1 VCTGNIL
8 LIDAYLPGMNGLDM
22 LRHLRERG
30 DAIPAIMIT
39 GNSDVSM
46 AVQAMKAGAADFI
59 EKPVSASEMLASI
72 KHALAHARESV
83 RRLDWTQA
91 AASQIAGLTARQRK
105 IMAMVM
111 AGHPSKNIA
120 ADLALVNDLGESPR
134 FDHAQD
140 GYEILARLGAPCV
153 GRKLG

>member
-120 ADLALVNDLGESPR
+120 ADLGISQRPWRITALRSCTRRVRDPWVVSRG
-134 FDHAQD
+134 
-140 GYEILARLGAPCV
+140 V
-153 GRKLG
+153 V